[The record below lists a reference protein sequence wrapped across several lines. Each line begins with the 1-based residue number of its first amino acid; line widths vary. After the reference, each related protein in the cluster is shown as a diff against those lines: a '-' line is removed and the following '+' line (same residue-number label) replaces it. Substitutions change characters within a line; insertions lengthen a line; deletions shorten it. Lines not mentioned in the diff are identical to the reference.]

1 MLVLSR
7 RIGEEIVLPGC
18 DVSIV
23 VVQVSGN
30 RVRLGV
36 EAPPNT
42 PVHRAEV
49 WRRIHGEPAD
59 DLGAA
64 PLPRPTCTCSP

>member
-7 RIGEEIVLPGC
+7 RTGERIVLPGC

-23 VVQVSGN
+23 VLQVSGN

-49 WRRIHGEPAD
+49 WRRIRGELAD
-59 DLGAA
+59 PERALA
-64 PLPRPTCTCSP
+64 RPTCRCSP